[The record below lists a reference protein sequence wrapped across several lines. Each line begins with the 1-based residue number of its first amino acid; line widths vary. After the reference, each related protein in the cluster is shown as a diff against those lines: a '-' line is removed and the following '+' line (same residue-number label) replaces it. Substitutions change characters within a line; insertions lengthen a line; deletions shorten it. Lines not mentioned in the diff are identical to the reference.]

1 MTYLESI
8 YKDKT
13 VVVIGIK
20 SNRGV
25 LHLGIRKYV
34 GRAGTVVGESK
45 NNQLLVRFQLPL
57 ERSHLRAIPPGCVSK
72 LDEVRFS
79 KDYHANGVK

>member
-1 MTYLESI
+1 MTYLESV
-8 YKDKT
+8 YKDKI
-13 VVVIGIK
+13 VVVTGIK

-25 LHLGIRKYV
+25 LHPRIRKYV

-45 NNQLLVRFQLPL
+45 NGQLLVRFKLL
-57 ERSHLRAIPPGCVSK
+57 RSRSHLRAIPPGCVSK

-79 KDYHANGVK
+79 KDYPANGVK